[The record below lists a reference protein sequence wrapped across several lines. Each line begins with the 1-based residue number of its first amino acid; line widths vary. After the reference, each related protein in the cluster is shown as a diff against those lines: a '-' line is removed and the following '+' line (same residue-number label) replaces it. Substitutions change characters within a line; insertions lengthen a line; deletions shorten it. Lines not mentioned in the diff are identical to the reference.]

1 MRARDIMTTPTIAVT
16 PSATLE
22 EAAKVMAANRF
33 TTLPVVTPSGELVG
47 LLAEAD
53 IIQAPGPAG
62 DPDTGAMLGGQ
73 VRTAGAAMRRS
84 GFGVVPDTEVS
95 DLAGR
100 MSDAGMRSAPVIEGG
115 RVVGMVTL
123 ADVLRALGGPAR
135 TRERSGRFY

>member
-33 TTLPVVTPSGELVG
+33 TTLPVVT
-47 LLAEAD
+47 
-53 IIQAPGPAG
+53 QAPGPAG

-123 ADVLRALGGPAR
+123 GDVLRALGGAR
-135 TRERSGRFY
+135 QDS